1 MCPSDFV
8 DSQPRPSSAAAFGG
22 RSRRHPIPRSHGSD
36 RQDIGEEAG
45 GRRRRRGDG
54 AVRALFGVV
63 FLPGRPEDPCR
74 VSLTCRTLGNGQDV
88 YRGLCLVED
97 AARRPFEQSSAEWE
111 RSRLPEVTT
120 ARDGSSFAATLPMIR
135 SRLAFD
141 RPVGNYIRHGDDESP
156 VFHSAFCLIWTGGPC
171 QFMRMDED

>member
-1 MCPSDFV
+1 MILLHLCGLIQGSPARALRRSTPIDPPV
-8 DSQPRPSSAAAFGG
+8 LSLVGRLLPASSRTKATIPQPRPSSAAAFGG

-120 ARDGSSFAATLPMIR
+120 AGDGSSFAATCR
-135 SRLAFD
+135 
-141 RPVGNYIRHGDDESP
+141 
-156 VFHSAFCLIWTGGPC
+156 
-171 QFMRMDED
+171 